1 VEPKE
6 DDVDPSTLKQTGDS
20 NIGGP
25 KYGGTNGYQR
35 YRDDLAAF
43 RQVKESKKKLL
54 SLLLS
59 KISDEVL
66 DKVQSDPGYE
76 QARKETDILKIWQ
89 IVEKVSLGTGAVAV
103 HQRATKLINS
113 RQRDD
118 TIDKYS
124 REFSENVRN
133 LLSQGKE
140 DEILKVLF
148 NTLYIRGLNQVQFK
162 EKLNE
167 PPSGLITIS

>member
-1 VEPKE
+1 
-6 DDVDPSTLKQTGDS
+6 
-20 NIGGP
+20 
-25 KYGGTNGYQR
+25 
-35 YRDDLAAF
+35 
-43 RQVKESKKKLL
+43 VKESKKKLL

-76 QARKETDILKIWQ
+76 QARKETDILNIWK

-113 RQRDD
+113 RQGEE

-124 REFSENVRN
+124 REFSENVRD
-133 LLSQGKE
+133 LLSQGTE
-140 DEILKVLF
+140 DVILKVLF
-148 NTLYIRGLNQVQFK
+148 NTLYIR
-162 EKLNE
+162 
-167 PPSGLITIS
+167 